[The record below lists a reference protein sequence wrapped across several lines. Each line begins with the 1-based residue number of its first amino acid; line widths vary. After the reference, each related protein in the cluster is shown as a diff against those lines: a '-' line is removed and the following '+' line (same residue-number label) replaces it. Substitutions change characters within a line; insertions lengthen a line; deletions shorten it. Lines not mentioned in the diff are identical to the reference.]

1 MNGSE
6 RMRRSK
12 RGQVTLEF
20 LFIFGLLTVLLLY
33 SINATTFRQGS
44 PSVENLRMQVAVE
57 EKGLANAISN
67 TINQVYAQ
75 GPGSK
80 ATAYV
85 RLVYLRNGDYLEK
98 AWGVSN
104 PKIFVTYGPYSSE
117 GNGTY
122 ITVLNGTGV
131 TNIFSQG
138 DNKNTFWSRSMYQ
151 AVLFN
156 NSNAWSTTETS
167 LGTSAQLKIGGSTT
181 TLYGLIL
188 PTNLPP
194 TLKVVVEWNPDQPD
208 RWSFNGTSGEI
219 RININPGG

>member
-104 PKIFVTYGPYSSE
+104 PKIFVTYGTLSGASSA
-117 GNGTY
+117 NGTY
-122 ITVLNGTGV
+122 VIVVNGSGTTNAVLSGG
-131 TNIFSQG
+131 
-138 DNKNTFWSRSMYQ
+138 NKNVFLSPSMFQ
-151 AVLFN
+151 KDFV
-156 NSNAWSTTETS
+156 SNTSVWNPSQSVALNIGGGSFHYRGLIIGPTS
-167 LGTSAQLKIGGSTT
+167 LPSSLRI
-181 TLYGLIL
+181 
-188 PTNLPP
+188 
-194 TLKVVVEWNPDQPD
+194 VVEWNPDNPD
-208 RWSFNGTSGEI
+208 SWTYDSAKGEL